1 MHTPQKNLL
10 NDFTAIVSHNIFEQI
25 NKLKKMKISSI
36 QKFNLI
42 NSIALISM
50 SAWGYVDTDS
60 FTALIPAFFGLIL
73 LLLGTML
80 SNEKLVK
87 LSAHLVVLFTLLIL
101 LALVIQ
107 VLPGVFERGGIGLI
121 RVILMISSSALAMI
135 VFIKSFIDNRKS
147 R

>member
-1 MHTPQKNLL
+1 
-10 NDFTAIVSHNIFEQI
+10 
-25 NKLKKMKISSI
+25 MKIGSI

-50 SAWGYVDTDS
+50 SAWGYVDTNS
-60 FTALIPAFFGLIL
+60 FTALIPSFFGIIL
-73 LLLGTML
+73 LILGTML
-80 SNEKLVK
+80 TNEKLVK

-107 VLPGVFERGGIGLI
+107 VLPGVIERGGIGLI
-121 RVILMISSSALAMI
+121 RVIIMISTSAIAMI
-135 VFIKSFIDNRKS
+135 IFIKSFIDNRKS

>member
-1 MHTPQKNLL
+1 
-10 NDFTAIVSHNIFEQI
+10 
-25 NKLKKMKISSI
+25 MKIKSL

-50 SAWGYVDTDS
+50 SVWGYIDTNS
-60 FTALIPAFFGLIL
+60 FTALIPAVFGFIL
-73 LLLGTML
+73 FLLGIML
-80 SNEKLVK
+80 VNEKLVK

-101 LALVIQ
+101 VALVVQ
-107 VLPGVFERGGIGLI
+107 VLPGVVERGGIGVI
-121 RVILMISSSALAMI
+121 RVILMISTSAIAMI

>member
-1 MHTPQKNLL
+1 
-10 NDFTAIVSHNIFEQI
+10 
-25 NKLKKMKISSI
+25 MKIGSI

-50 SAWGYVDTDS
+50 SAWGYVDTNS
-60 FTALIPAFFGLIL
+60 FTALIPAFFGIIL
-73 LLLGTML
+73 LILGTML
-80 SNEKLVK
+80 TNEKLVK

-107 VLPGVFERGGIGLI
+107 VLPGVIERGGIGLI
-121 RVILMISSSALAMI
+121 RVILMISTSSIAMI
-135 VFIKSFIDNRKS
+135 IFIKSFIDNRKS

>member
-1 MHTPQKNLL
+1 MEIK
-10 NDFTAIVSHNIFEQI
+10 
-25 NKLKKMKISSI
+25 SI

-50 SAWGYVDTDS
+50 SIWGYVDTDS
-60 FTALIPAFFGLIL
+60 FTALIPAVFGVIL
-73 LLLGTML
+73 FLLGTML
-80 SNEKLVK
+80 TNEKLVK

-101 LALVIQ
+101 LALVVQ
-107 VLPGVFERGGIGLI
+107 VLPGVVERGGVGLI
-121 RVILMISSSALAMI
+121 SVILMITTSAIAMI

>member
-1 MHTPQKNLL
+1 MEIK
-10 NDFTAIVSHNIFEQI
+10 
-25 NKLKKMKISSI
+25 SI

-50 SAWGYVDTDS
+50 SAWGYIDTNS
-60 FTALIPAFFGLIL
+60 FTALIPAVFGVIL
-73 LLLGTML
+73 FLLGTML
-80 SNEKLVK
+80 TNTKLVK

-107 VLPGVFERGGIGLI
+107 VLPGVVERGGIGLI
-121 RVILMISSSALAMI
+121 RVILMISTSTIAMI
-135 VFIKSFIDNRKS
+135 IFIKSFIDNRKS

>member
-1 MHTPQKNLL
+1 MEIK
-10 NDFTAIVSHNIFEQI
+10 
-25 NKLKKMKISSI
+25 SI

-50 SAWGYVDTDS
+50 SAWGYVDTNS
-60 FTALIPAFFGLIL
+60 FTALIPAIFGIIL

-80 SNEKLVK
+80 TNDKLVK

-107 VLPGVFERGGIGLI
+107 VLPGVLDRGGIGLI
-121 RVILMISSSALAMI
+121 RVILMISTSSIAMI
-135 VFIKSFIDNRKS
+135 VFVKSFIDNRKS

>member
-1 MHTPQKNLL
+1 MEIK
-10 NDFTAIVSHNIFEQI
+10 
-25 NKLKKMKISSI
+25 SI

-50 SAWGYVDTDS
+50 SIWGYVDTNS
-60 FTALIPAFFGLIL
+60 FTALIPAVFGVIL

-80 SNEKLVK
+80 ANEKLLK

-101 LALVIQ
+101 LALVVQ
-107 VLPGVFERGGIGLI
+107 VLPGVVERGGVGLI
-121 RVILMISSSALAMI
+121 RVILMITTSAIAMI

>member
-1 MHTPQKNLL
+1 MEIK
-10 NDFTAIVSHNIFEQI
+10 
-25 NKLKKMKISSI
+25 SI

-50 SAWGYVDTDS
+50 SAWGYIDTNS
-60 FTALIPAFFGLIL
+60 FTALIPAAFGLIL
-73 LLLGTML
+73 LVLGTML
-80 SNEKLVK
+80 TNDKLVK

-107 VLPGVFERGGIGLI
+107 VLPGVVDRGGIGLI
-121 RVILMISSSALAMI
+121 RVILMISTCSIAMI
-135 VFIKSFIDNRKS
+135 VFVKSFIDNRKS

>member
-1 MHTPQKNLL
+1 MEIK
-10 NDFTAIVSHNIFEQI
+10 
-25 NKLKKMKISSI
+25 SI
-36 QKFNLI
+36 QKFNLV

-50 SAWGYVDTDS
+50 SAWGYIDTNS
-60 FTALIPAFFGLIL
+60 FTALIPAAFGVVLLI
-73 LLLGTML
+73 LGTML

-107 VLPGVFERGGIGLI
+107 VLPGVLDRGGIGLI
-121 RVILMISSSALAMI
+121 RVILMILTSSIAMI

-147 R
+147 RQN

>member
-1 MHTPQKNLL
+1 MEIK
-10 NDFTAIVSHNIFEQI
+10 
-25 NKLKKMKISSI
+25 SI
-36 QKFNLI
+36 QKFNLV

-50 SAWGYVDTDS
+50 SAWGYIDTNS
-60 FTALIPAFFGLIL
+60 FTALIPAAFGVVLLI
-73 LLLGTML
+73 LGTML
-80 SNEKLVK
+80 TNEKLVK

-107 VLPGVFERGGIGLI
+107 VLPGVLDRGGIGLI
-121 RVILMISSSALAMI
+121 RVILMISTSSIAMI

>member
-1 MHTPQKNLL
+1 MEIK
-10 NDFTAIVSHNIFEQI
+10 
-25 NKLKKMKISSI
+25 SI

-50 SAWGYVDTDS
+50 SAWGYIDTNS
-60 FTALIPAFFGLIL
+60 FTAIIPAAFGLIL
-73 LLLGTML
+73 FVLGTML
-80 SNEKLVK
+80 TNDKLVK

-107 VLPGVFERGGIGLI
+107 VLPGVVDRGGIGLI
-121 RVILMISSSALAMI
+121 RVILMISTCSIAMI
-135 VFIKSFIDNRKS
+135 VFVKSFIDNRKS

>member
-1 MHTPQKNLL
+1 MEIK
-10 NDFTAIVSHNIFEQI
+10 
-25 NKLKKMKISSI
+25 SI

-50 SAWGYVDTDS
+50 SIWGYVDTNS
-60 FTALIPAFFGLIL
+60 FTALIPAVFGVIL
-73 LLLGTML
+73 FLLGTML
-80 SNEKLVK
+80 TNEKLVK

-101 LALVIQ
+101 LALFVQ
-107 VLPGVFERGGIGLI
+107 VLPGVVERGGVGLI
-121 RVILMISSSALAMI
+121 RVILMITTSAIAII

>member
-1 MHTPQKNLL
+1 MEIK
-10 NDFTAIVSHNIFEQI
+10 
-25 NKLKKMKISSI
+25 SI
-36 QKFNLI
+36 QKFNLV

-50 SAWGYVDTDS
+50 SAWGYIDTNS
-60 FTALIPAFFGLIL
+60 FTALIPAAFGVVLLI
-73 LLLGTML
+73 LGTML

-107 VLPGVFERGGIGLI
+107 VLPGVLDRGGIGLI
-121 RVILMISSSALAMI
+121 RVILMILTSSIAMI

>member
-1 MHTPQKNLL
+1 MEIQ
-10 NDFTAIVSHNIFEQI
+10 
-25 NKLKKMKISSI
+25 SI
-36 QKFNLI
+36 QKFNLV

-50 SAWGYVDTDS
+50 SAWGYIDTNS
-60 FTALIPAFFGLIL
+60 FTALIPAAFGVVLLI
-73 LLLGTML
+73 LGTML

-87 LSAHLVVLFTLLIL
+87 ISAHLVVLFTLLIL

-107 VLPGVFERGGIGLI
+107 VLPGVLDRGGIGLI
-121 RVILMISSSALAMI
+121 RVILMILTSSIAMI